1 MQTKTPPD
9 RRIFL
14 KEILQYAV
22 VKEAFVKTQVRRVAP
37 LLTHSY
43 TALQLYEIEG
53 S

>member
-22 VKEAFVKTQVRRVAP
+22 VKEAQ
-37 LLTHSY
+37 THSY